1 MAGSLEFIKSQ
12 TLSGSVANV
21 SVTDVFS
28 AKYDVYK
35 ITMNNFSTASSTA
48 TETLLR
54 FINSSGSV
62 ISADYD
68 YADLYMPADTGFSD
82 IRSDVVSHTEI
93 RYAMGTIDDSPQGGS
108 AVHYIFNPFSTSSY
122 TFNTNQSVS
131 FYSNPRFLANKG
143 IGVLTTTA
151 SITGFQIVFEV
162 SNANAGTISVYG
174 VK

>member
-1 MAGSLEFIKSQ
+1 MAGSLELIKSE

-21 SVTDVFS
+21 SITDVFS
-28 AKYDVYK
+28 DKYNVYK
-35 ITMNNFSTASSTA
+35 ITMNDFSTASSTA
-48 TETLLR
+48 TETILR

-62 ISADYD
+62 VSADYK
-68 YADLYMPADTGFSD
+68 YSSSYMPADTGFSE
-82 IRSDVVSHTEI
+82 IISSAVSTTEI

-108 AVHYIFNPFSTSSY
+108 AVHYIFNPFSSSSY
-122 TFNTNQSVS
+122 TFNTNQSSS

-143 IGVLTTTA
+143 IGVLKSTA

-162 SNANAGTISVYG
+162 SNANAGKISVYG

>member
-1 MAGSLEFIKSQ
+1 MSSSLELVKSQ
-12 TLSGSVANV
+12 SLSGSVANV

-28 AKYDVYK
+28 ADYDVYI

-48 TETLLR
+48 TETSLR

-62 ISADYD
+62 ISSD
-68 YADLYMPADTGFSD
+68 YAYADMYMPADTAYSN
-82 IRSDVVSHTEI
+82 VVSSAVSTTEI

-122 TFNTNQSVS
+122 TFNSNQSVS
-131 FYSNPRFLANKG
+131 FYSNPRFLTNKG
-143 IGVLTTTA
+143 IGILKSTA
-151 SITGFQIVFEV
+151 SITGFQILFEV

>member
-1 MAGSLEFIKSQ
+1 MVGSLEFIKSE

-28 AKYDVYK
+28 DKYDVYK

-48 TETLLR
+48 TETFLR

-62 ISADYD
+62 ISTDYD
-68 YADLYMPADTGFSD
+68 YATLYMRTDGSFD
-82 IRSDVVSHTEI
+82 QIRSSVVSTTEI

-122 TFNTNQSVS
+122 TFNKSQSSS
-131 FYSNPRFLANKG
+131 FYSLPRTVGNKG
-143 IGVLTTTA
+143 IGVLKSTA
-151 SITGFQIVFEV
+151 SITGFQIVFDV

>member
-1 MAGSLEFIKSQ
+1 MAGSLELIKSE

-21 SVTDVFS
+21 SITDVFS
-28 AKYDVYK
+28 NKYNVYK
-35 ITMNNFSTASSTA
+35 ITMNDFSTASSTA
-48 TETLLR
+48 TETILR

-62 ISADYD
+62 ISADYE
-68 YADLYMPADTGFSD
+68 YADIYMPADTGYSN
-82 IRSDVVSHTEI
+82 IVSSAVSTTEI
-93 RYAMGTIDDSPQGGS
+93 RYAMGTIDDSPQGAS

-131 FYSNPRFLANKG
+131 FYSNPRFLGNKG
-143 IGVLTTTA
+143 IGVLKSTA
-151 SITGFQIVFEV
+151 SITGFQILFEV